1 MPHDGHPTH
10 SHAASHHAEEHFI
23 QSALVR
29 DIVLGAADGLTV
41 PFALAAGL
49 AGAISSTGIVVT
61 AGLAEIAAGSIAM
74 GLGGYL
80 AAGSELDHYRSEY
93 RREEMEVKVF
103 PEKERAEIRHIFAEY
118 GLEGDAL
125 HHVVESLA
133 KDEKR
138 WVEFMMR
145 YELGLEEPDPKRA
158 RNSAMAIG
166 GAYMVGGLIPL
177 LPYILINDMAE
188 ALNISVVVT
197 LMALLVFGAV
207 KGRFTGISPA
217 RAGFQTMLVGGLA
230 AAVAFVVAKMVGA
243 HF

>member
-1 MPHDGHPTH
+1 MPHDGHPH
-10 SHAASHHAEEHFI
+10 SHAAHHAEEHFI
-23 QSALVR
+23 QSELVR

-49 AGAISSTGIVVT
+49 AGAISSTDIVVT

-80 AAGSELDHYRSEY
+80 AAQSQIDHYRSEY
-93 RREEMEVKVF
+93 AREEMEVKVF
-103 PEKERAEIRHIFAEY
+103 PDKERAEIRHIFASY

-125 HHVVESLA
+125 HHVVEALA

-158 RNSAMAIG
+158 RQSAATIG
-166 GAYMVGGLIPL
+166 SAYLVGGLIPL
-177 LPYILINDMAE
+177 MPYILMNDMME
-188 ALNISVVVT
+188 ALNISVGVT
-197 LMALLVFGAV
+197 LIALLVFGGV
-207 KGRFTGISPA
+207 KGRFTGINPL
-217 RAGFQTMLVGGLA
+217 RAGLQTMTVGGIA
-230 AAVAFVVAKMVGA
+230 AAVAFGVAKMVGG
-243 HF
+243 